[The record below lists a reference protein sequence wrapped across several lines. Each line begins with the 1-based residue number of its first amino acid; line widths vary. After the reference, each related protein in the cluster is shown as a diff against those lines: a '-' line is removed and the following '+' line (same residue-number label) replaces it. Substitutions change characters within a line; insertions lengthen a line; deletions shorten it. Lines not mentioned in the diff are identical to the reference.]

1 MARPGSAEAKPARS
15 VPAFA
20 WVGGSAIGLAAVVLL
35 IWLVWPSAPGPA
47 PTARLIPPAPSPV
60 TPLATARP
68 AAPSASPP
76 ATRSIS
82 SAPAAGPATVAGFVI
97 RTATRRQ
104 ILDDQP
110 DRLAVFRYAANPAIL
125 VLDFPSLDEQGLMF
139 DRVAALVEKAGLPR
153 ERVVSWVHLRAAI
166 AAHGDTIGTY
176 YYGNDYSA
184 AALARFFA
192 LAAADHR
199 TLNPQEQRLRAL
211 LDGLG
216 WLRPGVQAGLITLPR
231 EGANRYVTR
240 TARDVILTHEL
251 SHGEFFSSPAYAA
264 FVRRFWRVALSGAQ
278 RDAIRRFLAGE
289 EYDTTRH
296 TLVVNEMQAYLMFTR
311 NPAFF
316 SPADI
321 GMTVAERARLQRA
334 FAAEMPAGW
343 LRDRLVALN
352 ARPNGG
358 NPDRPAAARA
368 IPAHPPATPAA
379 AASQPAGTSR

>member
-1 MARPGSAEAKPARS
+1 VARPGSAVAPPARS

-47 PTARLIPPAPSPV
+47 PTARVIPPAPSAV

-68 AAPSASPP
+68 AAPSAPPP
-76 ATRSIS
+76 ATRSLTP
-82 SAPAAGPATVAGFVI
+82 APAAGPATVAGFVI
-97 RTATRRQ
+97 RAATRQQ

-110 DRLAVFRYAANPAIL
+110 DQLAVFRYAANPAIL

-199 TLNPQEQRLRAL
+199 TLNPQEQHLRAL

-216 WLRPGVQAGLITLPR
+216 WLRPGVRAGLITLPR

-251 SHGEFFSSPAYAA
+251 SHGEFFSNPAYAA
-264 FVRRFWRVALSGAQ
+264 YVRRFWRIALSAAQ
-278 RDAIRRFLAGE
+278 RDAMRRFLGSE
-289 EYDTTRH
+289 EYDTSQH

-316 SPADI
+316 SAADI

-343 LRDRLVALN
+343 LRDRLAALN
-352 ARPNGG
+352 ARSPGG
-358 NPDRPAAARA
+358 SPDRPIAARPIA
-368 IPAHPPATPAA
+368 AHATAAPAPV
-379 AASQPAGTSR
+379 AGPVGTTR